1 MGLSPQLELWAE
13 ASVLNAGAATFASN
27 SGNFL
32 SVNRSAA
39 GIVDVTL
46 LPDHGVDAAERAV
59 VLTPS
64 NPGGAAILAVVDAT
78 ASTDTV
84 LRVKT
89 YSDAGAAT
97 DSGFSILIVRK
108 RP

>member
-32 SVNRSAA
+32 SVNRTAA

-46 LPDHGVDAAERAV
+46 LPDHGVDATERAV
-59 VLTPS
+59 LVTAS
-64 NPGGAAILAVVDAT
+64 NPGGVAAIASIDST

-89 YSDAGAAT
+89 WDAAGAAL

>member
-1 MGLSPQLELWAE
+1 MGLSPQLDVYAS

-32 SVNRSAA
+32 SVARSAA

-46 LPDHGVDAAERAV
+46 LADHGVDAAERAV
-59 VLTPS
+59 LITPS
-64 NPGGAAILAVVDAT
+64 NPGGAAILAALDAT

-89 YSDAGAAT
+89 YSDAGVAT